1 MFTSSLQDFIWRV
14 LSHYSVV
21 LLDLFKMMDL
31 HQLMSPNIT
40 ISLVICNTFP
50 YPNLIW
56 LIVTN
61 CLFGV
66 RDRSEEFKQAD
77 LVKFGEL
84 VASQGLDNEKELGHL
99 LHKLVKRWSH
109 FPNESMAD
117 LVKFGELVAS
127 QGLDNEEELG
137 HPLHKL
143 VGS

>member
-1 MFTSSLQDFIWRV
+1 MDFSSLNKNMFTSSLQDFMWRV

-21 LLDLFKMMDL
+21 LLNLFKMMDL

-66 RDRSEEFKQAD
+66 RDRSEGANQEWYYVD
-77 LVKFGEL
+77 
-84 VASQGLDNEKELGHL
+84 
-99 LHKLVKRWSH
+99 
-109 FPNESMAD
+109 
-117 LVKFGELVAS
+117 
-127 QGLDNEEELG
+127 
-137 HPLHKL
+137 
-143 VGS
+143 